1 MLVSTKGG
9 VMDAKV
15 LSRSDLQE
23 HTGNG
28 RVVYGAEAKVEPP
41 RVDVKAGRIWGVLRI
56 AMGLTF
62 FWAFLD
68 KAFALGFATGR
79 NPDTGAIDFF
89 GKDAWIHGA
98 SPTDGALTFALRGPF
113 KSLYSGLVGQ
123 TWIEWVYMASMLL
136 IGVALVLGL
145 GTRLAALGGIAW
157 MGIFY
162 TATAIWPDNN
172 PFLDEHIVY
181 IIVLAGI
188 AYVGAGRYLGLQRY
202 WDRLSLVKRF
212 PILK

>member
-1 MLVSTKGG
+1 MS
-9 VMDAKV
+9 AKV
-15 LSRSDLQE
+15 LNREDLRE
-23 HTGNG
+23 TDNDHHD
-28 RVVYGAEAKVEPP
+28 RIGAELVARPREADARAGKV
-41 RVDVKAGRIWGVLRI
+41 WGLLRI
-56 AMGLTF
+56 AMGWTF
-62 FWAFLD
+62 LWAFLD

-89 GKDAWIHGA
+89 GKAAWIHGG

-113 KSLYSGLVGQ
+113 KGLYSGLIGQ
-123 TWIEWVYMASMLL
+123 SWIEWVYMVSMLL
-136 IGVALVLGL
+136 IGTALILGI

-172 PFLDEHIVY
+172 PFLDEHLVY

-202 WDRLSLVKRF
+202 WERLPLVKRF
-212 PILK
+212 PILR